1 MKRIFLTLASLAL
14 AFSIASCAKKPTGDS
29 TVLNTPIYTLRP
41 DKKWVVYEYPGQFL
55 DLKNAYTFALLT
67 YAPVQIISANQDQD
81 LSYGFTIGSFYNQ
94 KVSLG
99 VFDKEILQPIS
110 KSQGIEPTTSKTIY
124 ISGIKCRWEEAK
136 ITFNNLNNIMIRIDI
151 PLDHGYIEID
161 AWGPADDEQLIEDFR
176 ELPETM
182 EITNKNHFKEHP
194 EIGKR
199 FPQ

>member
-1 MKRIFLTLASLAL
+1 MKHFFLTLASLVL
-14 AFSIASCAKKPTGDS
+14 AISVVGCGSKPSGDFS
-29 TVLNTPIYTLRP
+29 VLNTPVYSLRP
-41 DKKWVVYEYPGQFL
+41 AKKWVVYEYPGQFL
-55 DLKNAYTFALLT
+55 DAKNAYSFALLT
-67 YAPVQIISANQDQD
+67 YAPVLITSPNQDQD

-94 KVSLG
+94 KVSQG
-99 VFDKEILQPIS
+99 IFDKEILQPIQ
-110 KSQGIEPTTSKTIY
+110 KTQGIEPVVSKTIY
-124 ISGIKCRWEEAK
+124 ISGVKCRWEEAK

-161 AWGPADDEQLIEDFR
+161 AWGPADDKQLIEDFR

-199 FPQ
+199 FQP